1 MQDVA
6 GSSRVKLITEC
17 MFLRMTSY
25 SALIRLNDINYQRL
39 LIIII
44 IRKFSIDYF
53 LSTVGLNTYNFCT
66 NEAKCKNIF
75 LTLQAEK
82 AYGNVR

>member
-1 MQDVA
+1 
-6 GSSRVKLITEC
+6 
-17 MFLRMTSY
+17 MTSY

-53 LSTVGLNTYNFCT
+53 LSTVGLITYNFCT

>member
-1 MQDVA
+1 
-6 GSSRVKLITEC
+6 
-17 MFLRMTSY
+17 MTSY

-53 LSTVGLNTYNFCT
+53 LSTVGLITYNYNFCT